1 MLHKKGSLKNSKI
14 LRETI
19 WNIEF
24 EEKILEIKRVTK
36 IVKGGRNMTYRAT
49 VAVGDR
55 TRRVGLGIGRAEDA
69 NVAVQKA
76 IASAKKN
83 IICIVLT
90 KNSSIPHII
99 CEKYSTS
106 KIILIPAK
114 KGTGII
120 ASGALKAVLEISGVN
135 NIVAKQLGSRNI
147 LNNAK
152 TVIKALVRAKDTIS
166 NSIEL
171 LSKNNIFYK
180 RALKRFEIEK
190 NKQYES

>member
-1 MLHKKGSLKNSKI
+1 MQHQKENFKNQKI
-14 LRETI
+14 ARETI
-19 WNIEF
+19 WDIEF

-36 IVKGGRNMTYRAT
+36 IVKGGRNMRYRAT
-49 VAVGDR
+49 VVVGDK

-69 NVAVQKA
+69 NLAIQKA
-76 IASAKKN
+76 IVNAKKN
-83 IICIVLT
+83 IICIALT
-90 KNSSIPHII
+90 KNSSIPDII

-120 ASGALKAVLEISGVN
+120 AGGGLKAVLEMSGVN

-152 TVIKALVRAKDTIS
+152 AIIKALIKTKDRVS

-190 NKQYES
+190 SN

>member
-1 MLHKKGSLKNSKI
+1 MQYQKQKLINQKI
-14 LRETI
+14 LKENI

-24 EEKILEIKRVTK
+24 EERVLEIKRVTK
-36 IVKGGRNMTYRAT
+36 IVKGGRNMSYRA
-49 VAVGDR
+49 AVVIGDK

-69 NVAVQKA
+69 NLAIQKA
-76 IASAKKN
+76 IINAKRN
-83 IICIVLT
+83 IVSIALT

-99 CEKYSTS
+99 SQKHGTS

-114 KGTGII
+114 KGTGVI
-120 ASGALKAVLEISGVN
+120 AGGSLKAVLEMSGVN
-135 NIVAKQLGSRNI
+135 NIVAKQLGSQNI

-152 TVIKALVRAKDTIS
+152 AVIRALVKIKDNIS

-180 RALKRFEIEK
+180 RALKRFQIK
-190 NKQYES
+190 NNS